1 MVIIEGGRVDSAAA
15 FWYHSVIGRIRG
27 KVVLLDDGDV
37 PAVACFHRWT
47 TRVSVA
53 VAVVVAVASWSLMV
67 GLRAAAVGAVV
78 VGGGLSLGKKVEA
91 QRKTCKDKLSSHPDA
106 WIHLSE
112 KEE

>member
-1 MVIIEGGRVDSAAA
+1 M
-15 FWYHSVIGRIRG
+15 
-27 KVVLLDDGDV
+27 DDGDV

-78 VGGGLSLGKKVEA
+78 VGGGLFLGKKSKSA
-91 QRKTCKDKLSSHPDA
+91 AKDLPRQDKLSSHPDA
-106 WIHLSE
+106 WIHLSG